1 MLFYGSEL
9 VVDDSGGGPIPACTV
24 MVKTLPLH
32 WYLQTAAADGDCARN
47 TTALDEAIATDPPPV
62 VVVHEDRAGRV
73 ADRLPGYESS
83 TYRIRTVGRP
93 VTFFVDPD
101 AVGNATRVDRP
112 SVARATDF

>member
-9 VVDDSGGGPIPACTV
+9 VVDGAGGGPIPVCTV
-24 MVKTLPLH
+24 MVRTLPLH
-32 WYLQTAAADGDCARN
+32 WYVQVAGATGDCARN
-47 TTALDEAIATDPPPV
+47 TTALDEAVAAGPPPV

-83 TYRIRTVGRP
+83 TYRLRTVGRP

-101 AVGNATRVDRP
+101 AVGNATRTDRVPP
-112 SVARATDF
+112 S